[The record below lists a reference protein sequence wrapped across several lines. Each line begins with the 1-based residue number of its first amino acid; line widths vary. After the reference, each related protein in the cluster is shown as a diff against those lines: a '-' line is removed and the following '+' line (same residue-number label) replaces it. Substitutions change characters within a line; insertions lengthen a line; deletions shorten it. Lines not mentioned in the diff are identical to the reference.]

1 VVFEPR
7 LDHGVILDGWTLK
20 DRIRKNDL
28 LRWIVEGFIQP
39 IAAFAHYVL
48 GALVVAWGPFAI
60 AALTGQ
66 GNDLGAPPLLSK
78 AALAVLV
85 AQQTGTLLFYLIM
98 ALDYN
103 LGTVCLLLRN
113 AKMTLAVNLG
123 TRLLYVRAK
132 RREGRTK
139 HAAEAGCRGG
149 WRGLSAGSSGQSR
162 ELSGGEP
169 PHPPRRGRACHAL
182 VAPN

>member
-1 VVFEPR
+1 MVFEPR

-103 LGTVCLLLRN
+103 LGTVCLLLPSTADVIDCEQAAAAEGEPPRLPTCLSLGPTN
-113 AKMTLAVNLG
+113 ASQL
-123 TRLLYVRAK
+123 
-132 RREGRTK
+132 RREGRC
-139 HAAEAGCRGG
+139 G
-149 WRGLSAGSSGQSR
+149 
-162 ELSGGEP
+162 
-169 PHPPRRGRACHAL
+169 
-182 VAPN
+182 